1 MAEKKGSRIGLWII
15 MGLLFIGLLG
25 FGSAGLNGGIRTVGI
40 VGDKE
45 ISYSAYANG
54 LTDRINGVSQQLGS
68 PLTFADAQTFR
79 IPEAVLNQL
88 IAQRTLDNEAALLGL
103 SSGDQMV
110 FDQVQN
116 IPAFRGLDGNFDRD
130 AYRLTLQN
138 RGQTEE
144 DFETELRESTA
155 RTLLQAAVATGVP
168 EGDVYANA
176 LAQFIGERRSFSF
189 AVLDETILEGETPE
203 LSDEDIA
210 TYFDANRAIYTS
222 PETRH
227 ITYAWITPEMLRD
240 TVEVEDS
247 QVRAL
252 YDERIDQ
259 FVQPERRLVERLVY
273 PDEDAANAALDRIE
287 SDGAVFEDL
296 VEARGLELADADMG
310 DVGPEDLGAATEA
323 VFAAQPGDVIGP
335 IMTSL
340 GPAIFRMNAVLIA
353 QETSFE
359 DAAPDL
365 RAELAEARARRII
378 RDNADPMTD
387 LIAGGAAIADIV
399 ERTDLVQA
407 EIDWHPGLSEG
418 IAAYDTFRAAAAAA
432 EDGDFLELFEL
443 SDGGLFVLQLD
454 SITAE
459 AELPFEDVADD
470 VTADAQA
477 EALQQAII
485 DRTTELVTQ
494 LATDGDFEALG
505 LTATTEENRIR
516 RDVVAGTPEGFVTEI
531 FAIAAE
537 GDVIT
542 RPFENGTIIAR
553 LDSIA
558 PADLEDET
566 IAADRETIARDAS
579 QSIAQDMF
587 QIFAAEVQSRTDIDI
602 DDGAI
607 AAINSQFR

>member
-1 MAEKKGSRIGLWII
+1 MAEKKGNRIGLWII

-25 FGSAGLNGGIRTVGI
+25 FGSAGLNGGIRSVGT
-40 VGDKE
+40 VGDKD

-54 LTDRINGVSQQLGS
+54 LTELINDVSQQVGTRLS
-68 PLTFADAQTFR
+68 FADAQNFR

-88 IAQRTLDNEAALLGL
+88 IEQRSLDNETALLGL
-103 SSGDQMV
+103 STGDQLV
-110 FDQVQN
+110 FEQVQSN
-116 IPAFRGLDGNFDRD
+116 PAFRGLDGNFDRD
-130 AYRLTLQN
+130 GYRLSLRN

-144 DFETELRESTA
+144 QFETELRERNA
-155 RTLLQAAVATGVP
+155 RILLQQAIESGVP
-168 EGDVYANA
+168 EAEVYADV

-189 AVLDETILEGETPE
+189 AVLDETILSGETPDIT
-203 LSDEDIA
+203 DEDIA
-210 TYFDANRAIYTS
+210 TYFDANRANYTS

-240 TVEVEDS
+240 TIEIDESRV
-247 QVRAL
+247 QAL

-259 FVQPERRLVERLVY
+259 FVLPERRLVERLVY

-287 SDGAVFEDL
+287 TEDAVFEDL

-310 DVGPEDLGAATEA
+310 DVGPEDLGAAAEP

-359 DAAPDL
+359 EAAPDL
-365 RAELAEARARRII
+365 RAELAEASARSAI
-378 RDNADPMTD
+378 RDIADPMTD
-387 LIAGGAAIADIV
+387 LIAGNAAIADIAD
-399 ERTDLVQA
+399 RTDLEQA
-407 EIDWHPGLSEG
+407 EIDWHPGLTEG
-418 IAAYDTFRAAAAAA
+418 IAAYDTFRAAAAAV

-459 AELPFEDVADD
+459 AELPFEDVQDA
-470 VTADAQA
+470 VTTDAQA
-477 EALQQAII
+477 QALQQAIVE
-485 DRTTELVTQ
+485 RTAELVTQ

-505 LTATTEENRIR
+505 LTATTEEDRIR
-516 RDVVAGTPEGFVTEI
+516 RDVVAGTPEGFITEI

-553 LDSIA
+553 LDTIA
-558 PADLEDET
+558 PADLDDET
-566 IAADRETIARDAS
+566 VAAVRETIASDAS
-579 QSIAQDMF
+579 QSIAADMF
-587 QIFAAEVQSRTDIDI
+587 QIFVAEIQSRTDIDI